1 MSCHVMTR
9 LPGLRSE
16 KSELGGCPIEVD
28 LVVVDAVVVVDEDDK
43 GDAVVVSP
51 WNFLFQFISFFD

>member
-1 MSCHVMTR
+1 M

-28 LVVVDAVVVVDEDDK
+28 LVVVNAAVVAAAVVVDDDDD
-43 GDAVVVSP
+43 GDGDGVVVSL
-51 WNFLFQFISFFD
+51 WK

>member
-1 MSCHVMTR
+1 MSCHVMIV

-28 LVVVDAVVVVDEDDK
+28 LVVVDAVVVDDDK

-51 WNFLFQFISFFD
+51 WNFLFQFISFFY